1 MKRILT
7 LTLGVLLAAGLM
19 AGCGSPANTASG
31 KAYALADFAGST
43 GENMMAPV
51 VDSKGNLVVA
61 SQPEGK
67 PVQITTYDNSGSV
80 VSDITTDVTGSA
92 LAFTLDGKDT
102 VYILVASE
110 DGADVHVLDTSGK
123 TTNTIPVGD
132 YLPQPSFG
140 GPGGPQTQSNDSVG
154 SGPQTQTGG
163 PEGSEP
169 ETQMAGP
176 ENSGPQTN
184 GEKASGKKLEAG
196 GIAMGVGFAA
206 TSDGNVFLSV
216 MGNGVIQVDSNGQQV
231 RTYDAGTM
239 DLICVN
245 ENEQLMV
252 YSGGKEVALTT
263 YNTQDGSQVSK
274 TAVSVPVSAMFYD
287 KQKKQL
293 LYMNSDGISSLKPD
307 GSAGDKV
314 ITLND
319 FYSDSTTRSFCGF
332 AMDGAS
338 SIFIASSEGNSS
350 KMMVQGSGGS
360 SMSLSGGTANHID
373 MIALTDASSVQ
384 QKKVLTVAG
393 LSSSAMVDAAITAFQ
408 KAHPDYKI
416 ELKTYNNQLAGV
428 KQEGPGQEQAQDLMP
443 LIQQFNTDIIA
454 GNSADVYILDNLPYY
469 KYIEDGLLADLGQM
483 MADSDIDL
491 SQYYGN
497 IFDACKTEGKLYAI
511 PASFSFDVLAGRE
524 ENLPSSETPSI
535 SDFFDKANSLPEGL
549 AAFPKED
556 ATRAFAN
563 FMKSNY
569 SYFVDQATQTARF
582 DSAEFISLLNEFK
595 SLFDTRMGEKSEQ
608 DMMPNEQ
615 IGTGDLAF
623 TALEVDGFDSL
634 AAAIA
639 LADGNL
645 SYTGIPSMETGSYN
659 FMASD
664 LAGINASSQ
673 NKEMAWEFIKTLLSL
688 EVQSTMQMEG
698 FPVNKAACQSIADRM
713 KSGDTKAMIA
723 TPTKQVEVKP
733 LSDEQY
739 ADITETLSKLNR
751 LSAPDHNIIKIL
763 NEELPT
769 FFLGQKSAED
779 TASLIQNRVQTI
791 LNE

>member
-7 LTLGVLLAAGLM
+7 LTLAVLLAAGLV

-31 KAYALADFAGST
+31 KAYALADFAGNT
-43 GENMMAPV
+43 GENMMAPTV
-51 VDSKGNLVVA
+51 NSAGNLVVA

-67 PVQITTYDNSGSV
+67 PVQLTTYDNSGSV
-80 VSDITTDVTGSA
+80 VSDITTDVTGAAS
-92 LAFTLDGKDT
+92 AFTLDGKDT
-102 VYILVASE
+102 AYILAVSE
-110 DGADVHVLDTSGK
+110 DGADVHVLDSSGK
-123 TTNTIPVGD
+123 TINTIPVGD

-140 GPGGPQTQSNDSVG
+140 GPGGPQMQSNDSG
-154 SGPQTQTGG
+154 DSGPQAQTGG
-163 PEGSEP
+163 PKGS
-169 ETQMAGP
+169 A
-176 ENSGPQTN
+176 PQTN
-184 GEKASGKKLEAG
+184 GEMASGKRLEAG
-196 GIAMGVGFAA
+196 GIAMGVIGFAA

-216 MGNGVIQVDSNGQQV
+216 MGNGVIQVGSDGQQM
-231 RTYDAGTM
+231 RTYDAGAM

-252 YSGGKEVALTT
+252 YSSGKDVALTT
-263 YNTQDGSQVSK
+263 YNTQDGSQVGK
-274 TAVSVPVSAMFYD
+274 TAVPVPVNSMFYD

-332 AMDGAS
+332 AMDGAG

-428 KQEGPGQEQAQDLMP
+428 KQEGPGQEQAQDLTP

-454 GNSADVYILDNLPYY
+454 GNSADVYILDDLPYY
-469 KYIEDGLLADLGQM
+469 KYIEDGLLADLGEM
-483 MADSDIDL
+483 LADGDTDL

-497 IFDACKTEGKLYAI
+497 IFDACKTDGKLYTI
-511 PASFSFDVLAGRE
+511 PASFSFDVLAGQE

-549 AAFPKED
+549 AAFPKGD
-556 ATRAFAN
+556 ATQAFTS

-569 SYFVDQATQTARF
+569 SYFVDQAAQAARF
-582 DSAEFISLLNEFK
+582 DSAEFISLLNGFK
-595 SLFDTRMGEKSEQ
+595 SLFDTRMGEKGEQ

-623 TALEVDGFDSL
+623 TALEVNGFDSL

-645 SYTGIPSMETGSYN
+645 SYTGIPSMETDAYN

-698 FPVNKAACQSIADRM
+698 FPINKAACQSIADRM

-733 LSDEQY
+733 LSDEQF
-739 ADITETLSKLNR
+739 ADMTDTLGKLNR

-763 NEELPT
+763 NEELPA
-769 FFLGQKSAED
+769 FFSGQKSAED